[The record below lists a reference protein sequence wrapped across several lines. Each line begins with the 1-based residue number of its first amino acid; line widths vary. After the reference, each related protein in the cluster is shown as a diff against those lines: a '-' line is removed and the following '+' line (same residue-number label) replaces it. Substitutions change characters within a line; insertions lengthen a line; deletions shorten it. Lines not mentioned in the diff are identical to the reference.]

1 MKKWIT
7 NNLGL
12 KILALFVSV
21 GLWIIAININDPV
34 SENTYTVNVTLQNS
48 GVLSSAGKYFE
59 VKDNS
64 DRIKVVVR
72 GTRTALSQFNQTDIV
87 ATADM
92 SKITEDNLVPIE
104 LSTTKQSDKIEGIRS
119 ESQYVKLAL
128 EDVRRLQMPIEVKVL
143 NDPADGYILGATQT
157 SQNVVILSGPESI
170 INQVE
175 SAAVEIDVSGATT
188 DVKISLPIHLY
199 SKEDDIIDTTKVN
212 MSVQEISTTAS
223 ILQKAVVPL
232 IAIPQGTP
240 TQGYVLNGII
250 EGLPTEITIA
260 GKSNIVSKIPYIDIS
275 ESLDVNDIY
284 QNTSYEININDYLP
298 DGVSMVGNVGN
309 NGILDISVGVDKE
322 SERTIVLDPEAIQVI
337 GVPEGYSATV
347 SDLEDDVEVPV
358 SGLKSLLDTV
368 DESKLVPVINV
379 DKYLS
384 NNGLTIEKGHIDIPL
399 DITLPDN
406 VRLSREVKVRITVT
420 EE

>member
-12 KILALFVSV
+12 KILALLVSV

-34 SENTYTVNVTLQNS
+34 SENTYTVNVSLQNA

-72 GTRTALSQFNQTDIV
+72 GTRTALSQFNQADIV
-87 ATADM
+87 ATADL
-92 SKITEDNLVPIE
+92 SKITEDNLVPID

-119 ESQYVKLAL
+119 DSQYVKLAL

-143 NDPADGYILGATQT
+143 NDPQDGYILGSTQT
-157 SQNVVILSGPESI
+157 SQNVVIISGPESI

-275 ESLDVNDIY
+275 ESLNVNDIY

>member
-72 GTRTALSQFNQTDIV
+72 GTRTALSQFNQADIV

-199 SKEDDIIDTTKVN
+199 SEEDDIIDTSKVN

-284 QNTSYEININDYLP
+284 QDTSYEININDYLP
-298 DGVSMVGNVGN
+298 DGVSLVGTVGN

-322 SERTIVLDPEAIQVI
+322 SEKTIVLDPEAIQVI
-337 GVPEGYSATV
+337 GVPEGFSATV
-347 SDLEDDVEVPV
+347 SDLENDVEVPV
-358 SGLKSLLDTV
+358 SGLKSLLDAV
-368 DESKLVPVINV
+368 DESKLVPIINV

-384 NNGLTIEKGHIDIPL
+384 NNEMTIDKGHLDIPL

-406 VRLSREVKVRITVT
+406 VRLSREVKVRITIT

>member
-12 KILALFVSV
+12 KILALLVSV

-34 SENTYTVNVTLQNS
+34 SENTYTVNVSLQNA

-72 GTRTALSQFNQTDIV
+72 GTRTALSQFNQADIV
-87 ATADM
+87 ATADL
-92 SKITEDNLVPIE
+92 SKITEDNLVPID

-119 ESQYVKLAL
+119 DSQYVKLAL

-143 NDPADGYILGATQT
+143 NDPQDGYILGSTQT
-157 SQNVVILSGPESI
+157 SQNVVIISGPESI

-358 SGLKSLLDTV
+358 SGLKSLLDTI

>member
-199 SKEDDIIDTTKVN
+199 SEEDDIIDTSKVN

-250 EGLPTEITIA
+250 EGQPTEITIA

-284 QNTSYEININDYLP
+284 QDTSYEININDYLP
-298 DGVSMVGNVGN
+298 DGVSLVGTVGN

-322 SERTIVLDPEAIQVI
+322 SEKTIVLDPEAIQVI
-337 GVPEGYSATV
+337 GVPEGFSATV
-347 SDLEDDVEVPV
+347 SDLENDVEVPV
-358 SGLKSLLDTV
+358 SGLKSLLDAV
-368 DESKLVPVINV
+368 DESKLVPIINV

-384 NNGLTIEKGHIDIPL
+384 NNEMTIEKGHLDIPL
-399 DITLPDN
+399 DITLPEN
-406 VRLSREVKVRITVT
+406 VRLSREIKVRITIT

>member
-199 SKEDDIIDTTKVN
+199 SEEDDIIDTSKVN

-284 QNTSYEININDYLP
+284 QDTSYEININDYLP
-298 DGVSMVGNVGN
+298 DGVSLVGTVGN

-322 SERTIVLDPEAIQVI
+322 SEKTIVLDPEAIQVI
-337 GVPEGYSATV
+337 GVPEGFSATV
-347 SDLEDDVEVPV
+347 SDLENDVEVPV
-358 SGLKSLLDTV
+358 SGLKSLLDAV
-368 DESKLVPVINV
+368 DESKLVPIINV

-384 NNGLTIEKGHIDIPL
+384 NNEMTIEKGHIDIPL

>member
-12 KILALFVSV
+12 KILALLVSV

-34 SENTYTVNVTLQNS
+34 SENTYTVNVSLQNA

-72 GTRTALSQFNQTDIV
+72 GTRTALSQFNQADIV
-87 ATADM
+87 ATADL
-92 SKITEDNLVPIE
+92 SKITEDNLVPID

-119 ESQYVKLAL
+119 DSQYVKLAL

-143 NDPADGYILGATQT
+143 NDPQDGYILGSTQT
-157 SQNVVILSGPESI
+157 SQNVVIISGPESI

-232 IAIPQGTP
+232 IAIPQGAP

-406 VRLSREVKVRITVT
+406 VRLSREAKVRITIT

>member
-199 SKEDDIIDTTKVN
+199 SEEDDIIDTSKVN

-284 QNTSYEININDYLP
+284 QDTSYEININDYLP
-298 DGVSMVGNVGN
+298 DGVSLVGTVGN

-322 SERTIVLDPEAIQVI
+322 SEKTIVLDPEAIQVI
-337 GVPEGYSATV
+337 GVPEGFSATV
-347 SDLEDDVEVPV
+347 SDLENDVEVPV
-358 SGLKSLLDTV
+358 SGLNSLLDAV
-368 DESKLVPVINV
+368 DESKLVPIINV

-384 NNGLTIEKGHIDIPL
+384 NNEMTIEKGHLDIPL

-406 VRLSREVKVRITVT
+406 VRLSREVKVRITIT

>member
-12 KILALFVSV
+12 KILALLVSV

-34 SENTYTVNVTLQNS
+34 SENTYTVNVSLQNA

-72 GTRTALSQFNQTDIV
+72 GTRTALSQFNQADIV
-87 ATADM
+87 ATADL
-92 SKITEDNLVPIE
+92 SKITEDNLVPID

-119 ESQYVKLAL
+119 DSQYVKLAL

-143 NDPADGYILGATQT
+143 NDPQDGYILGSTQT
-157 SQNVVILSGPESI
+157 SQNVVIISGPESI

-232 IAIPQGTP
+232 IAIPQGAP
-240 TQGYVLNGII
+240 TQGYVLNGIM

-347 SDLEDDVEVPV
+347 SDLDDDVEVPV
-358 SGLKSLLDTV
+358 SGLKSLLDTI

>member
-128 EDVRRLQMPIEVKVL
+128 EDVRRLQLPIEVKVL

-199 SKEDDIIDTTKVN
+199 SEEDDIIDTSKVN

-284 QNTSYEININDYLP
+284 QDTSYEININDYLP
-298 DGVSMVGNVGN
+298 DGVSLVGTVGN

-322 SERTIVLDPEAIQVI
+322 SEKTIVLDPEAIQVI
-337 GVPEGYSATV
+337 GVPEGFSATV
-347 SDLEDDVEVPV
+347 SDLENDVEVPV
-358 SGLKSLLDTV
+358 SGLKSLLDAV
-368 DESKLVPVINV
+368 DESKLVPIINV

-384 NNGLTIEKGHIDIPL
+384 NNEMTIEKGHLDIPL
-399 DITLPDN
+399 DITLPEN
-406 VRLSREVKVRITVT
+406 VRLSREIKVRITIT

>member
-12 KILALFVSV
+12 KILALLVSV

-34 SENTYTVNVTLQNS
+34 SENTYTVNVSLQNA

-72 GTRTALSQFNQTDIV
+72 GTRTALSQFNQADIV
-87 ATADM
+87 ATADL
-92 SKITEDNLVPIE
+92 SKITEDNLVPID

-119 ESQYVKLAL
+119 DSQYVKLAL

-143 NDPADGYILGATQT
+143 NDPQDGYILGSTQT
-157 SQNVVILSGPESI
+157 SQNVVIISGPESI

-232 IAIPQGTP
+232 IAIPQGAP

-384 NNGLTIEKGHIDIPL
+384 NNEMTIEKGHLDIPL

>member
-12 KILALFVSV
+12 KILALLVSV

-34 SENTYTVNVTLQNS
+34 SENTYTVNVSLQNA

-72 GTRTALSQFNQTDIV
+72 GTRTALSQFNQADIV
-87 ATADM
+87 ATADL
-92 SKITEDNLVPIE
+92 SKITEDNLVPID

-119 ESQYVKLAL
+119 DSQYVKLAL

-143 NDPADGYILGATQT
+143 NDPQDGYILGSTQT
-157 SQNVVILSGPESI
+157 SQNVVIISGPESI

-232 IAIPQGTP
+232 IAIPQGAP

-420 EE
+420 GE

>member
-12 KILALFVSV
+12 KILALLVSV

-34 SENTYTVNVTLQNS
+34 SENTYTVNVSLQNA

-72 GTRTALSQFNQTDIV
+72 GTRTALSQFNQADIV
-87 ATADM
+87 ATADL
-92 SKITEDNLVPIE
+92 SKITEDNLVPID

-119 ESQYVKLAL
+119 DSQYVKLAL

-143 NDPADGYILGATQT
+143 NDPQDGYILGSTQT
-157 SQNVVILSGPESI
+157 SQNVVIISGPESI

-347 SDLEDDVEVPV
+347 SDLDDDVEVPV

-406 VRLSREVKVRITVT
+406 VRLSREVKVRITVN

>member
-12 KILALFVSV
+12 KILALLVSV

-34 SENTYTVNVTLQNS
+34 SENTYTVNVSLQNA

-72 GTRTALSQFNQTDIV
+72 GTRTALSQFNQADIV
-87 ATADM
+87 ATADL
-92 SKITEDNLVPIE
+92 SKITEDNLVPID

-119 ESQYVKLAL
+119 DSQYVKLAL
-128 EDVRRLQMPIEVKVL
+128 AGVSRLQMPIEVKVL
-143 NDPADGYILGATQT
+143 NDPQDGYILGSTQT
-157 SQNVVILSGPESI
+157 SQNVVIISGPESI

-232 IAIPQGTP
+232 IAIPQGAP

>member
-87 ATADM
+87 ATADV

-119 ESQYVKLAL
+119 DSQYVKLAL

-199 SKEDDIIDTTKVN
+199 SEEDDIIDTSKVN

-284 QNTSYEININDYLP
+284 QDTSYEININDYLP
-298 DGVSMVGNVGN
+298 DGVSLVGTVGN

-322 SERTIVLDPEAIQVI
+322 SEKTIVLDPEAIQVI
-337 GVPEGYSATV
+337 GVPEGFSATV
-347 SDLEDDVEVPV
+347 SDLENDVEVPV
-358 SGLKSLLDTV
+358 SGLKSLLDAV
-368 DESKLVPVINV
+368 DESKLVPIINV

-384 NNGLTIEKGHIDIPL
+384 NNEMTIEKGHLDIPL

-406 VRLSREVKVRITVT
+406 VRLSREVKVRITIT

>member
-12 KILALFVSV
+12 KILALLVSV

-34 SENTYTVNVTLQNS
+34 SENTYTVNVSLQNA

-72 GTRTALSQFNQTDIV
+72 GTRTALSQFNQADIV
-87 ATADM
+87 ATADL
-92 SKITEDNLVPIE
+92 SKITEDNLVPID

-119 ESQYVKLAL
+119 DSQYVKLAL

-143 NDPADGYILGATQT
+143 NDPQDGYILGSTQT
-157 SQNVVILSGPESI
+157 SQNVVIISGPESI

-199 SKEDDIIDTTKVN
+199 SKGDDIIDTTKVN

-347 SDLEDDVEVPV
+347 SDLDDDVEVPV
-358 SGLKSLLDTV
+358 SGLKSLLDTI

>member
-12 KILALFVSV
+12 KILALLVSV

-34 SENTYTVNVTLQNS
+34 SENTYTVNVSLQNA

-64 DRIKVVVR
+64 DRIKVVIR
-72 GTRTALSQFNQTDIV
+72 GTRTALSQFNQADIV
-87 ATADM
+87 ATADL
-92 SKITEDNLVPIE
+92 SKITEDNLVPID

-143 NDPADGYILGATQT
+143 NDPQDGYILGSTQT
-157 SQNVVILSGPESI
+157 SQNVVIISGPESI

-199 SKEDDIIDTTKVN
+199 SKGDDIIDTTKVN

-322 SERTIVLDPEAIQVI
+322 SERTIVLDPEAIQVV

>member
-21 GLWIIAININDPV
+21 GLWIIAINLNDPV

-87 ATADM
+87 ATADV

-199 SKEDDIIDTTKVN
+199 SEEDDIIDTSKVN

-284 QNTSYEININDYLP
+284 QDTSYEININDYLP
-298 DGVSMVGNVGN
+298 DGVSLVGTVGN

-322 SERTIVLDPEAIQVI
+322 SEKTIVLDPEAIQVI
-337 GVPEGYSATV
+337 GVP
-347 SDLEDDVEVPV
+347 
-358 SGLKSLLDTV
+358 
-368 DESKLVPVINV
+368 
-379 DKYLS
+379 
-384 NNGLTIEKGHIDIPL
+384 
-399 DITLPDN
+399 
-406 VRLSREVKVRITVT
+406 
-420 EE
+420 

>member
-12 KILALFVSV
+12 KILALLVSV

-34 SENTYTVNVTLQNS
+34 SENTYTVNVSLQNA

-72 GTRTALSQFNQTDIV
+72 GTRTALSQFNQADIV
-87 ATADM
+87 ATADL
-92 SKITEDNLVPIE
+92 SKITEDNLVPID

-119 ESQYVKLAL
+119 DSQYVKLAL

-143 NDPADGYILGATQT
+143 NDPQDGYILGSTQT
-157 SQNVVILSGPESI
+157 SQNVVIISGPESI

-232 IAIPQGTP
+232 IAIPQGAP

-309 NGILDISVGVDKE
+309 NGILDVSVGVDKE

>member
-12 KILALFVSV
+12 KILALLVSV

-34 SENTYTVNVTLQNS
+34 SENTYTVNVSLQNA

-72 GTRTALSQFNQTDIV
+72 GTRTALSQFNQADIV
-87 ATADM
+87 ATADL
-92 SKITEDNLVPIE
+92 SKITEDNLVPID

-143 NDPADGYILGATQT
+143 NDPQDGYILGSTQT
-157 SQNVVILSGPESI
+157 SQNVVIISGPESI

-199 SKEDDIIDTTKVN
+199 SKGDDIIDTTKVN

-232 IAIPQGTP
+232 IAIPQGAP
-240 TQGYVLNGII
+240 TQGYVLNGIM

-347 SDLEDDVEVPV
+347 SDLDDDVEVPV
-358 SGLKSLLDTV
+358 SGLKSLLDTI

>member
-199 SKEDDIIDTTKVN
+199 SEEDDIIDTSKVN

-284 QNTSYEININDYLP
+284 QDTSYEININDYLP
-298 DGVSMVGNVGN
+298 DGVSLVGTVGN

-322 SERTIVLDPEAIQVI
+322 SEKTIVLDPEAIQVI
-337 GVPEGYSATV
+337 GVPEGFSATV
-347 SDLEDDVEVPV
+347 SDLENDVEVPV
-358 SGLKSLLDTV
+358 SGLKSLLDAV
-368 DESKLVPVINV
+368 DESKLVPIINV

-384 NNGLTIEKGHIDIPL
+384 NNEMTIEKGHLDIPL
-399 DITLPDN
+399 DITLPEN
-406 VRLSREVKVRITVT
+406 VRLSREVKVRITIT

>member
-72 GTRTALSQFNQTDIV
+72 GTRTALSQFNQADIV

-119 ESQYVKLAL
+119 ESQYVKLAI

-199 SKEDDIIDTTKVN
+199 SEEDDIIDTSKVN

-284 QNTSYEININDYLP
+284 QDTSYEININDYLP
-298 DGVSMVGNVGN
+298 DGVSLVGTVGN

-322 SERTIVLDPEAIQVI
+322 SEKTIVLDPEAIQVI
-337 GVPEGYSATV
+337 GVPEGFSATV
-347 SDLEDDVEVPV
+347 SDLENDVEVPV
-358 SGLKSLLDTV
+358 SGLKSLLDAV
-368 DESKLVPVINV
+368 DESKLVPIINV

-384 NNGLTIEKGHIDIPL
+384 NNEMTIEKGHLDIPL

-406 VRLSREVKVRITVT
+406 VRLSREVKVRITIT

>member
-87 ATADM
+87 ATADV

-199 SKEDDIIDTTKVN
+199 SEEDDIIDTSKVYLW
-212 MSVQEISTTAS
+212 VQEISTTAS

-284 QNTSYEININDYLP
+284 QDTSYEININDYLP
-298 DGVSMVGNVGN
+298 DGVSLVGTVGN

-322 SERTIVLDPEAIQVI
+322 SEKTIVLDPEAIQVI
-337 GVPEGYSATV
+337 GVPEGFSATV
-347 SDLEDDVEVPV
+347 SDLENDVEVPV
-358 SGLKSLLDTV
+358 SGLKSLLDAV
-368 DESKLVPVINV
+368 DESKLVPIINV

-384 NNGLTIEKGHIDIPL
+384 NNEMTIEKGHLDIPL

-406 VRLSREVKVRITVT
+406 VRLSREVKVRITIT

>member
-12 KILALFVSV
+12 KILALLVSV

-34 SENTYTVNVTLQNS
+34 SENTYTVNVSLQNA

-72 GTRTALSQFNQTDIV
+72 GTRTALSQFNQADIV
-87 ATADM
+87 ATADL
-92 SKITEDNLVPIE
+92 SKITEDNLVPID

-119 ESQYVKLAL
+119 DSQYVKLAL

-143 NDPADGYILGATQT
+143 NDPQDGYILGSTQT
-157 SQNVVILSGPESI
+157 SQNVVIISGPESI

-199 SKEDDIIDTTKVN
+199 SKGDDIIDTTKVN

-347 SDLEDDVEVPV
+347 SDLDDDVEVPV

>member
-12 KILALFVSV
+12 KILALLVSV

-34 SENTYTVNVTLQNS
+34 SENTYTVNVSLQNA

-64 DRIKVVVR
+64 DRIKVVIR
-72 GTRTALSQFNQTDIV
+72 GTRTALSQFNQADIV
-87 ATADM
+87 ATADL
-92 SKITEDNLVPIE
+92 SKITEDNLVPID

-119 ESQYVKLAL
+119 DSQYVKLAL

-143 NDPADGYILGATQT
+143 NDPQDGYILGSTQT
-157 SQNVVILSGPESI
+157 SQNVVIISGPESI

-347 SDLEDDVEVPV
+347 SDLDDDVEVPV
-358 SGLKSLLDTV
+358 SGLKSLLDTI

>member
-72 GTRTALSQFNQTDIV
+72 GTRTALSQFNQADIV

-199 SKEDDIIDTTKVN
+199 SEEDDIIDTSKVN

-240 TQGYVLNGII
+240 TQRYVLNGII

-284 QNTSYEININDYLP
+284 QDTSYEININDYLP
-298 DGVSMVGNVGN
+298 DGVSLVGTVGN

-322 SERTIVLDPEAIQVI
+322 SEKTIVLDPEAIQVI
-337 GVPEGYSATV
+337 GVPEGFSATV
-347 SDLEDDVEVPV
+347 SDLENDVEVPV
-358 SGLKSLLDTV
+358 SGLKSLLDAV
-368 DESKLVPVINV
+368 DESKLVPIINV

-384 NNGLTIEKGHIDIPL
+384 NNEMTIEKGHLDIPL

-406 VRLSREVKVRITVT
+406 VRLSREVKVRITIT

>member
-199 SKEDDIIDTTKVN
+199 SEEDDIIDTSKVN

-284 QNTSYEININDYLP
+284 QDTSYEININDYLP
-298 DGVSMVGNVGN
+298 DGVSLVGTVGN

-322 SERTIVLDPEAIQVI
+322 SEKTIVLDPEAIQVI
-337 GVPEGYSATV
+337 GVPEGFSATV
-347 SDLEDDVEVPV
+347 SDLENDVEVPV
-358 SGLKSLLDTV
+358 SGLKSLLDAV
-368 DESKLVPVINV
+368 DESKLVPIINV

-384 NNGLTIEKGHIDIPL
+384 NNEMTIEKGHLDIPL
-399 DITLPDN
+399 DITLPEN
-406 VRLSREVKVRITVT
+406 VRLSREIKVRITIT

>member
-12 KILALFVSV
+12 KILALLVSV

-34 SENTYTVNVTLQNS
+34 SENTYTVNVSLQNA

-72 GTRTALSQFNQTDIV
+72 GTRTALSQFNQADIV
-87 ATADM
+87 ATADL
-92 SKITEDNLVPIE
+92 SKITEDNLVPID

-119 ESQYVKLAL
+119 DSQYVKLAL

-143 NDPADGYILGATQT
+143 NDPQDGYILGSTQT
-157 SQNVVILSGPESI
+157 SQNVVIISGPESI

-347 SDLEDDVEVPV
+347 SDLENDVEVPV

>member
-12 KILALFVSV
+12 KILALLVSV

-34 SENTYTVNVTLQNS
+34 SENTYTVNVSLQNA

-72 GTRTALSQFNQTDIV
+72 GTRTALSQFNQADIV
-87 ATADM
+87 ATADL
-92 SKITEDNLVPIE
+92 SKITEDNLVPID

-143 NDPADGYILGATQT
+143 NDPQDGYILGSTQT
-157 SQNVVILSGPESI
+157 SQNVVIISGPESI

-223 ILQKAVVPL
+223 ILQKVVVPL

>member
-12 KILALFVSV
+12 KILALLVSV

-34 SENTYTVNVTLQNS
+34 SENTYTVNVSLQNA

-72 GTRTALSQFNQTDIV
+72 GTRTALSQFNQADIV
-87 ATADM
+87 ATADL
-92 SKITEDNLVPIE
+92 SKITEDNLVPID

-119 ESQYVKLAL
+119 DSQYVKLAL

-143 NDPADGYILGATQT
+143 NDPQDGYILGSTQT
-157 SQNVVILSGPESI
+157 SQNVVIISGPESI

-347 SDLEDDVEVPV
+347 SDLDDDVEVPV

>member
-12 KILALFVSV
+12 KILALLVSV

-34 SENTYTVNVTLQNS
+34 SENTYTVNVSLQNA

-72 GTRTALSQFNQTDIV
+72 GTRTALSQFNQADIV
-87 ATADM
+87 ATADL
-92 SKITEDNLVPIE
+92 SKITEDNLVPID

-143 NDPADGYILGATQT
+143 NDPQDGYILGSTQT
-157 SQNVVILSGPESI
+157 SQNVVIISGPESI

-199 SKEDDIIDTTKVN
+199 SKGDDIIDTTKVN

>member
-12 KILALFVSV
+12 KILALLVSV

-34 SENTYTVNVTLQNS
+34 SENTYTVNVSLQNA

-72 GTRTALSQFNQTDIV
+72 GTRTALSQFNQADIV
-87 ATADM
+87 ATADL
-92 SKITEDNLVPIE
+92 SKITEDNLVPID

-119 ESQYVKLAL
+119 ESQYVKLDL

-143 NDPADGYILGATQT
+143 NDPQDGYILGSTQT
-157 SQNVVILSGPESI
+157 SQNVVIISGPESI

-199 SKEDDIIDTTKVN
+199 SKGDDIIDTTKVN

-347 SDLEDDVEVPV
+347 SDLDDDVEVPV
-358 SGLKSLLDTV
+358 SGLKSLLDTI

>member
-12 KILALFVSV
+12 KILALLVSV

-34 SENTYTVNVTLQNS
+34 SENTYTVNVSLQNA

-72 GTRTALSQFNQTDIV
+72 GTRTALSQFNQADIV
-87 ATADM
+87 ATADL
-92 SKITEDNLVPIE
+92 SKITEDNLVPID

-119 ESQYVKLAL
+119 DSQYVKLAL

-143 NDPADGYILGATQT
+143 NDPQDGYILGSTQT
-157 SQNVVILSGPESI
+157 SQNVVIISGPESI

-232 IAIPQGTP
+232 IAIPQGAP
-240 TQGYVLNGII
+240 TQGYVLNGIM

-384 NNGLTIEKGHIDIPL
+384 NNGLAIEKGHIDIPL

>member
-12 KILALFVSV
+12 KILALLVSV

-34 SENTYTVNVTLQNS
+34 SENTYTVNVSLQNA

-72 GTRTALSQFNQTDIV
+72 GTRTALSQFNQADIV
-87 ATADM
+87 ATADL
-92 SKITEDNLVPIE
+92 SKITEDNLVPID

-143 NDPADGYILGATQT
+143 NDPQDGYILGSTQT
-157 SQNVVILSGPESI
+157 SQNVVIISGPESI

-347 SDLEDDVEVPV
+347 SDLDDDVEVPV

>member
-72 GTRTALSQFNQTDIV
+72 GTRTALSQFNQADIV

-199 SKEDDIIDTTKVN
+199 SEEDDIIDTSKVN

-284 QNTSYEININDYLP
+284 QDTSYEININDYLP
-298 DGVSMVGNVGN
+298 DGVSLVGTVGN

-322 SERTIVLDPEAIQVI
+322 SEKTIVLDPEAIQVI
-337 GVPEGYSATV
+337 GVPEGFSATV
-347 SDLEDDVEVPV
+347 SDLENDVEVPV
-358 SGLKSLLDTV
+358 SGLNSLLDAV
-368 DESKLVPVINV
+368 DESKLVPIINV

-384 NNGLTIEKGHIDIPL
+384 NNEMTIEKGHLDIPL

-406 VRLSREVKVRITVT
+406 VRLSREVKVRITIT

>member
-12 KILALFVSV
+12 KILALLVSV

-34 SENTYTVNVTLQNS
+34 SENTYTVNVSLQNA

-72 GTRTALSQFNQTDIV
+72 GTRTALSQFNQADIV
-87 ATADM
+87 ATADL

-119 ESQYVKLAL
+119 DSQYVKLAL

-143 NDPADGYILGATQT
+143 NDPQDGYILGSTQT
-157 SQNVVILSGPESI
+157 SQNVVIISGPESI

>member
-12 KILALFVSV
+12 KILALLVSV

-34 SENTYTVNVTLQNS
+34 SENTYTVNVSLQNA

-64 DRIKVVVR
+64 DRIKVVIR
-72 GTRTALSQFNQTDIV
+72 GTRTALSQFNQADIV
-87 ATADM
+87 ATADL
-92 SKITEDNLVPIE
+92 SKITEDNLVPID

-143 NDPADGYILGATQT
+143 NDPQDGYILGSTQT
-157 SQNVVILSGPESI
+157 SQNVVIISGPESI

-199 SKEDDIIDTTKVN
+199 SKGDDIIDTTKVN

>member
-12 KILALFVSV
+12 KILALLVSV

-34 SENTYTVNVTLQNS
+34 SENTYTVNVSLQNA

-72 GTRTALSQFNQTDIV
+72 GTRTALSQFNQADIV
-87 ATADM
+87 ATADL
-92 SKITEDNLVPIE
+92 SKITEDNLVPID

-119 ESQYVKLAL
+119 DSQYVKLAL

-143 NDPADGYILGATQT
+143 NDPQDGYILGSTQT
-157 SQNVVILSGPESI
+157 SQNVVIISGPESI

-232 IAIPQGTP
+232 IAIPQGAP

-347 SDLEDDVEVPV
+347 SDLDDDVEVPV

>member
-12 KILALFVSV
+12 KILALLVSV

-34 SENTYTVNVTLQNS
+34 SEHTYTVNVSLQNA
-48 GVLSSAGKYFE
+48 GVLSSAGKYVE
-59 VKDNS
+59 VKENS

-72 GTRTALSQFNQTDIV
+72 GTRTALSQFNQADIV
-87 ATADM
+87 ATADL
-92 SKITEDNLVPIE
+92 SKITEDNLVPID

-119 ESQYVKLAL
+119 DSQYVKLAL

-143 NDPADGYILGATQT
+143 NDPQDGYILGSTQT
-157 SQNVVILSGPESI
+157 SQNVVIISGPESI

-232 IAIPQGTP
+232 IAIPQGAP

-406 VRLSREVKVRITVT
+406 VRLSREVKVRITIT

>member
-12 KILALFVSV
+12 KILALLVSV

-34 SENTYTVNVTLQNS
+34 SENTYTVNVSLQNA

-72 GTRTALSQFNQTDIV
+72 GTRTALSQFNQADIV
-87 ATADM
+87 ATADL
-92 SKITEDNLVPIE
+92 SKITEDNLVPID

-119 ESQYVKLAL
+119 DSQYVKLAL

-143 NDPADGYILGATQT
+143 NDPQDGYILGSTQT
-157 SQNVVILSGPESI
+157 SQNVVIISGPESI

-240 TQGYVLNGII
+240 TQGYVLNGIM

-347 SDLEDDVEVPV
+347 SDLDDDVEVPV
-358 SGLKSLLDTV
+358 SGLKSLLDTI